1 MCVSDFC
8 SGLEILE
15 SFNKKF
21 QFSVLE
27 SQLHNRG
34 FDNFHAPK
42 LDGINRLFV
51 PNSKSIF
58 QTQSIYKSTQNITI
72 KRVSHHNTCLN

>member
-1 MCVSDFC
+1 MSRTFV
-8 SGLEILE
+8 EILE

-21 QFSVLE
+21 QSSVLK

-42 LDGINRLFV
+42 LDGINASNVKKACHQDENYLIHLPEKEEENPR
-51 PNSKSIF
+51 
-58 QTQSIYKSTQNITI
+58 
-72 KRVSHHNTCLN
+72 